1 MAFYDV
7 PEHAP
12 GALLTRLSIDTMQL
26 QDIIFS
32 LIGSLVTSCATAIT
46 GLVYGFYYDWRLTL
60 VIFAFI
66 PFSCLTAFTRVSMR
80 HDNNK
85 EAMLCNIAA
94 GSVLSECA
102 VNTKTI
108 YSFNFQKKGLEI
120 YMDCLQYIL
129 DNFIKD
135 SLINGVFLGI
145 GQFSIFASNSC
156 NFYCCKCWLLDGS
169 LSSNTMANIANILMT
184 TAAGIG
190 QSVGQLGNFKKAK
203 ISFKSVYSIL
213 DTKTL
218 IDPTLEANKNKISA
232 KNITG
237 RIELRNVWFAYPT
250 RPDQIILKGVNMEIN
265 PGESIALVGYSGCG
279 KSTIIQLIERF
290 YDVED
295 NPKDESHK
303 GGIFFDDI
311 NIKDINLYELRKKIG
326 LVSQEPSLFKR
337 SVMEN
342 VRYGRLGAKDH
353 EVKTAAKQACI
364 EKFFVGNQKNKIIDA
379 NYGESAKN
387 DKKSKKGKN
396 DDKVGTKE
404 DPVSGG
410 EKQRLAIARA
420 FLKDP
425 KILLLDEATSAL
437 DKDSEVAVQKTL
449 DDLAK
454 NRTSI
459 TIAHRLST
467 IENCDRIYV
476 LESGRIVEVGNHQ
489 ELMDKKGKY
498 YILHKYSNA

>member
-1 MAFYDV
+1 M
-7 PEHAP
+7 
-12 GALLTRLSIDTMQL
+12 
-26 QDIIFS
+26 
-32 LIGSLVTSCATAIT
+32 
-46 GLVYGFYYDWRLTL
+46 
-60 VIFAFI
+60 
-66 PFSCLTAFTRVSMR
+66 
-80 HDNNK
+80 
-85 EAMLCNIAA
+85 
-94 GSVLSECA
+94 
-102 VNTKTI
+102 
-108 YSFNFQKKGLEI
+108 
-120 YMDCLQYIL
+120 
-129 DNFIKD
+129 
-135 SLINGVFLGI
+135 
-145 GQFSIFASNSC
+145 SNV
-156 NFYCCKCWLLDGS
+156 
-169 LSSNTMANIANILMT
+169 ANILMT
-184 TAAGIG
+184 TASGIG
-190 QSVGQLGNFKKAK
+190 QSIGQLGNFKKAK

-213 DTKTL
+213 DTETL
-218 IDPTLEANKNKISA
+218 IDPTKEGNVNKISA

-237 RIELRNVWFAYPT
+237 KIEFKNVWFAYPT
-250 RPDQIILKGVNMEIN
+250 RPDQIILKGVNMVIN

-279 KSTIIQLIERF
+279 KSTIIQLIERY

-295 NPKDESHK
+295 NPKDPSHK
-303 GGIFFDDI
+303 GGIYFDGI

-342 VRYGRLGAKDH
+342 VRYGRLDAKDE
-353 EVKTAAKQACI
+353 EVINSAKQACI
-364 EKFFVGNQKNKIIDA
+364 DKFFKGDAHKRVIDA
-379 NYGESAKN
+379 AYGESSKDNKN
-387 DKKSKKGKN
+387 
-396 DDKVGTKE
+396 KVGTKE

-437 DKDSEVAVQKTL
+437 DRDSEIAVQKTL
-449 DDLAK
+449 DELAK